1 MEGEERDVL
10 GRHPGLLVRRFGG
23 ALGDPA
29 LGRPGAQHGRL
40 DHRGALV
47 ARVGTAE
54 DRGGRAVG
62 QRRAGEQA
70 EGLGDQPAAGDVF
83 AVDRRGE
90 LGPRVVAGVPA
101 VLDRDVGEGVVD
113 RAVAGGEVARFGR
126 VGGHHDRAFDRLAE
140 VDAEVGPRLDRGE
153 GEAFVL
159 VEELLGADRDGG
171 LGIAGGDRHPGEVHR
186 GAAGG
191 AGVVDVDDRH
201 AAEGDV
207 AQRDLAA
214 DHLLAGD
221 QPGRRVRVVDDVDLL
236 RGQPGVGE
244 RRAQRLLAQ
253 RTQRA
258 VHVTAEPRHPD
269 AADGNLNHRLP
280 PRSRAGDDPVAQQLV
295 DLARR
300 SGRAARRAPRGCGD
314 RAAGPAT

>member
-1 MEGEERDVL
+1 MIVDRPVL
-10 GRHPGLLVRRFGG
+10 AAVG
-23 ALGDPA
+23 A
-29 LGRPGAQHGRL
+29 
-40 DHRGALV
+40 
-47 ARVGTAE
+47 AE
-54 DRGGRAVG
+54 DRGGGTVG

-83 AVDRRGE
+83 AVDRLGE
-90 LGPRVVAGVPA
+90 LGPRVVAGMAA
-101 VLDRDVGEGVVD
+101 VLDRDVGEGLVD
-113 RAVAGGEVARFGR
+113 RPVAGGEVTRFGR

-171 LGIAGGDRHPGEVHR
+171 LGVARGDRHPGEVHR
-186 GAAGG
+186 RAAGG

-201 AAEGDV
+201 AAEGDI

-221 QPGRRVRVVDDVDLL
+221 QARRRVRVVDDVDLL

-253 RTQRA
+253 RAQRA
-258 VHVTAEPRHPD
+258 VQVAAESRHPD
-269 AADGNLNHRLP
+269 AADGDLNHRHP
-280 PRSRAGDDPVAQQLV
+280 PRSRRRRRFRRSATDRS
-295 DLARR
+295 ARR